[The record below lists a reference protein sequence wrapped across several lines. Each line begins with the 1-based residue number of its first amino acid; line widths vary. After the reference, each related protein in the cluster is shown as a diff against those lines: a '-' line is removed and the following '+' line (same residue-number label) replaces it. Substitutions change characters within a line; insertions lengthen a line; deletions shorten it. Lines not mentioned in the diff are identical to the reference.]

1 METDRRLAGIT
12 PKDEKAAQKKAREA
26 SAEQRKKDK
35 KSKITDEYSL
45 EEAKM
50 KVILK
55 RVIRGASPFTIVALK
70 NGRAIDQEHAKIS
83 QAVPAFVREMKKK
96 HPNARISVEDR
107 TGRVLHTEEYI
118 DEARRLTGWERS
130 ASKKAAKDYKKLM
143 AKYTRTRVFDIPF
156 AEFREIETSANKVMG
171 VRPGGLLTPGS
182 LVRDLDKFATNESVN
197 VDEGGMGGRH
207 FKIKGGSIPD
217 HDEIKAF
224 YEKQK
229 GSHSQRIAAT
239 KKHFGLQKM
248 RVSAKGNIMAKGIR
262 EAVSV
267 DGRTRDYRGTRTR
280 LEAKGR
286 RKGEGLDGRTKGYRD
301 ARARIMARQEKAAA
315 AAAAMDQQVEPE
327 NTTEIEEMQS
337 GSKHSVIEP
346 DTSSSFLNRRTGSKR
361 RGGPTSV
368 GRKSKSSKKDKE
380 EVSRKTRRGRKQKG
394 VRESRV
400 SLTPD
405 EEKEVRKKA
414 RADIE
419 KDQAERRAIRDK
431 TTKVDHWGIRRS
443 KGKPNPADILRNGDE
458 IDWDVHAKRRRVW
471 NKLDK
476 AAERT
481 AKKKRT
487 FGPPGKKPAGTMQVA
502 FQRALK
508 KKEQQKK

>member
-1 METDRRLAGIT
+1 
-12 PKDEKAAQKKAREA
+12 
-26 SAEQRKKDK
+26 
-35 KSKITDEYSL
+35 
-45 EEAKM
+45 
-50 KVILK
+50 
-55 RVIRGASPFTIVALK
+55 
-70 NGRAIDQEHAKIS
+70 
-83 QAVPAFVREMKKK
+83 
-96 HPNARISVEDR
+96 
-107 TGRVLHTEEYI
+107 
-118 DEARRLTGWERS
+118 
-130 ASKKAAKDYKKLM
+130 
-143 AKYTRTRVFDIPF
+143 
-156 AEFREIETSANKVMG
+156 
-171 VRPGGLLTPGS
+171 
-182 LVRDLDKFATNESVN
+182 

-207 FKIKGGSIPD
+207 FKNKGGSIPD